1 MLRWLQHRAGAEA
14 GSGDHRAGGIIHG
27 RYPQVFNFQLIK
39 MTFIHVSHMNGFT
52 A

>member
-27 RYPQVFNFQLIK
+27 RYDFQLIK